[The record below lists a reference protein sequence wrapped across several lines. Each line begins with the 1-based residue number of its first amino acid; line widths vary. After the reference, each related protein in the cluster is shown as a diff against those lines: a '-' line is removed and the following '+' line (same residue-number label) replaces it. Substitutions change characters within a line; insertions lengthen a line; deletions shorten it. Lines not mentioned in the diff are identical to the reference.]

1 MTAKHEIQTL
11 IKDAVN
17 RRSLLRAT
25 AKNLAARKPALSA
38 YKEKEALAEDEL
50 IAGLEAQLAQLS

>member
-1 MTAKHEIQTL
+1 MTAKHEIQTQ

-17 RRSLLRAT
+17 RRSLLRAM

-38 YKEKEALAEDEL
+38 YKEKEVLAEDKL
-50 IAGLEAQLAQLS
+50 IAELEAQLAQLS